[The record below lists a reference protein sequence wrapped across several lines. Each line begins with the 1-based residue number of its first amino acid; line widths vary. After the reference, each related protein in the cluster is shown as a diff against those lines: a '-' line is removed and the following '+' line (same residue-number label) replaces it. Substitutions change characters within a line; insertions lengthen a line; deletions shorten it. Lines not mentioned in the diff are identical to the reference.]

1 MTSSSEQL
9 GFGRWDPAG
18 EERLVQEAIR
28 LSGADAATMKASIRE
43 VRDGL
48 ESAIVGC
55 NHRLRVLT
63 DWISRGLVIEAAS
76 VEAVNGG
83 MCRSAVRLMFR
94 EQRLPWDKACASAG
108 IRPNSAIS
116 EQAIE
121 TLDRGLSA
129 AHKAS
134 SAAEALQV
142 AVLGREPLLTR
153 VKRLRSLFMLM
164 PQNEAIKGLVRKYE
178 RDSVL
183 EMDGAIR
190 EAIAQQDA
198 ATMESAI
205 ETIDGLQWQSQF
217 SADLTTELRNAL
229 KALADERSTAE
240 FSRLA
245 SAAVEALDKRDLY
258 RLGQLEDEVAE
269 ARRDFGAEPDDE
281 TRRRMQPAWEWLE
294 AERGRMRSESQH
306 AQATAALRE
315 ALDQG
320 APWPEIEPIRAKV
333 LEPQL
338 GIPEDVDA
346 RCYTLEQEWKAAKRR
361 ANLRWIGVS
370 CVVAVV
376 VLAGI
381 GWFVHESSR
390 RQLANEESARI
401 SGMVD
406 RLEFAEARRTL
417 EALAVSDPALLDRA
431 QLQAVQ
437 KRVDDDEPT
446 FNARRDAVRAL
457 LDAAERTRQDTTA
470 TEAALQDQQGKLDE
484 AIALEGLSRMV
495 QEETVQAK
503 ALRRA
508 VADSITA
515 RRTEAD
521 QRRREAFSELRRKS
535 LAIPLFEARAPEDR
549 VSPDATKVYQT
560 ALTALQVEVEAFKAA
575 CPASAP
581 ERAEAEA
588 LLNRVSKDLLSAEE
602 QQVRL
607 KKFEEARAH
616 VVAVP
621 VSGESWADAANR
633 IRGEFEDILKARGLR
648 ELEALDAIIALA
660 KPAQQVDEWRER
672 VLPALSSRS
681 PSSAIEIPSNQ
692 QKAKEVRDTLEL
704 YVRNSPESPFRAAAA
719 RWAALA
725 SIAAVQL
732 AAHPSISA
740 AIENELRER
749 GLMDLRQVA
758 MGKGA
763 RTGGFVFVKDLG
775 AGSPGIIDHLV
786 RELGD
791 LAEDPAS
798 LSGDMNLRDKAVL
811 AQGRMTVPFVE
822 SLSRTLG
829 KLANRSVVQVQG
841 DWLRMVNEIAS
852 STKATD
858 PVARAAV
865 ALGMLRVYLE
875 VLSTCAAT
883 PAPFCGKADRVLHDY
898 EDVEQAD
905 WPRLAIES
913 AKAMSKRAESAIK
926 AMAGLGLV
934 AEADRLGAE
943 WRAEVKSSAGVRLVG
958 ILPVA
963 ELGIARKTVPSKL
976 TGPHYILVRDPAG
989 ADRWLLAPVTITD
1002 GALPREF
1009 ESITTTLIYAD
1020 H

>member
-1 MTSSSEQL
+1 MTNSTDQL
-9 GFGRWDPAG
+9 GLVTWNPGR
-18 EERLVQEAIR
+18 EEHLVQEAIR
-28 LSGADAATMKASIRE
+28 LSGTDAPTMKASIRE
-43 VRDGL
+43 VRDEL

-83 MCRSAVRLMFR
+83 MCRGAVRLMFP

-116 EQAIE
+116 EQGIE

-134 SAAEALQV
+134 STAEALQV

-153 VKRLRSLFMLM
+153 VKRLRALFMLM
-164 PQNEAIKGLVRKYE
+164 PQNAAIKDLIRKYE

-190 EAIAQQDA
+190 EAIAQKDVGA
-198 ATMESAI
+198 MESAI

-269 ARRDFGAEPDDE
+269 ARRDSGAEPDDDM
-281 TRRRMQPAWEWLE
+281 RRRMQPAWEWRE
-294 AERGRMRSESQH
+294 AELSRIKGENQH
-306 AQATAALRE
+306 AQATLALRE

-320 APWPEIEPIRAKV
+320 APWPEIEPIRARV

-338 GIPEDVDA
+338 GIAEDVES

-370 CVVAVV
+370 CVVAVL

-390 RQLANEESARI
+390 RQLAVEEAARI

-417 EALAVSDPALLDRA
+417 DALAASDPALLDRA
-431 QLQAVQ
+431 QLQAVR

-446 FNARRDAVRAL
+446 FNARRVAVRAL
-457 LDAAERTRQDTTA
+457 LDAAERTRQDPAA
-470 TEAALQDQQGKLDE
+470 TEAALQEQQGKLDE
-484 AIALEGLSRMV
+484 GIALEGLSRMV

-508 VADSITA
+508 VADGITA
-515 RRTEAD
+515 RRVEEEGRRSEAI
-521 QRRREAFSELRRKS
+521 AALGRKR
-535 LAIPLFEARAPEDR
+535 LAIPRWLDRAPADK
-549 VSPDATKVYQT
+549 VDAKAIEAYQD
-560 ALTALQVEVEAFKAA
+560 ALAALQVEVEAFKAA
-575 CPASAP
+575 CPANAP
-581 ERAEAEA
+581 QRADAEG
-588 LLNRVSKDLLSAEE
+588 LLDKVGKDLLSAEE

-607 KKFEEARAH
+607 RKFEEARAH

-621 VSGESWADAANR
+621 VSGESWADSAKR
-633 IRGEFEDILKARGLR
+633 IRDEFQDILLDRGLR
-648 ELEALDAIIALA
+648 EMEALDAIIALV
-660 KPAQQVDEWRER
+660 KPAVQIDEWRER

-681 PSSAIEIPSNQ
+681 PSSAIEIPSDQ
-692 QKAKEVRDTLEL
+692 QKAKEVRDVLEL
-704 YVRNSPESPFRAAAA
+704 YVRESPESPFRAAAA

-740 AIENELRER
+740 SIENELSER

-758 MGKGA
+758 MAKAA

-775 AGSPGIIDHLV
+775 GGSPGILDHLV
-786 RELGD
+786 RDLGD

-798 LSGDMNLRDKAVL
+798 LSGDVNLRDQAML
-811 AQGRMTVPFVE
+811 AQGRMPVPFVE
-822 SLSRTLG
+822 SLSRTVG
-829 KLANRSVVQVQG
+829 KLGNRSVLQIQG
-841 DWLRMVNEIAS
+841 DWLRLVNEIAS
-852 STKATD
+852 STKPTD
-858 PVARAAV
+858 PAARAAV
-865 ALGMLRVYLE
+865 ALGMLRIYVE

-883 PAPFCGKADRVLHDY
+883 PVPFCGKADRLLHDY
-898 EDVEQAD
+898 EDVEEAD
-905 WPRLAIES
+905 WPRLAIVPD
-913 AKAMSKRAESAIK
+913 KAMSKRAESAIK
-926 AMAGLGLV
+926 AFAGLGLV
-934 AEADRLGAE
+934 AEADRLGVE
-943 WRAEVKSSAGVRLVG
+943 WRAEVKSSSGFRLVG
-958 ILPVA
+958 ILPA
-963 ELGIARKTVPSKL
+963 GSSGPGRKTVPPKL
-976 TGPHYILVRDPAG
+976 DGPHFILVRDPVG
-989 ADRWLLAPVTITD
+989 AERWRLAPVEITD
-1002 GALPREF
+1002 GTLPKEF
-1009 ESITTTLIYAD
+1009 QAITTTLIYAD